1 MKFAQKIIICMVVIV
16 VLIFPVNSI
25 AHENSSRLL
34 FADKGKHDDKGDRE
48 ARERLRGEG
57 KSERKHMKEE
67 RKAHKKAKKEA
78 RKEKRRHMKEEGQAR
93 RENMR
98 EEGQARREHMEEGG
112 KAHSEHMREEG
123 QARRQDDSDDK
134 KDEHAFSKEKNAE
147 RKHMKGK
154 KHRSNR

>member
-1 MKFAQKIIICMVVIV
+1 MKFAQKIIICMVSIG

-34 FADKGKHDDKGDRE
+34 FADKGKHDDNGDRE
-48 ARERLRGEG
+48 KRERLSEEE

-67 RKAHKKAKKEA
+67 RKAHKKANKEA
-78 RKEKRRHMKEEGQAR
+78 RKEKRKEMKEEGQD
-93 RENMR
+93 
-98 EEGQARREHMEEGG
+98 RREHMEEGG

-123 QARRQDDSDDK
+123 QARRKDDSDDK
-134 KDEHAFSKEKNAE
+134 KDEHAFSKEGNAD

>member
-93 RENMR
+93 REKKDKLVGKMIVMTRRMNMR
-98 EEGQARREHMEEGG
+98 FQR
-112 KAHSEHMREEG
+112 
-123 QARRQDDSDDK
+123 K
-134 KDEHAFSKEKNAE
+134 KTQNESI
-147 RKHMKGK
+147 
-154 KHRSNR
+154 